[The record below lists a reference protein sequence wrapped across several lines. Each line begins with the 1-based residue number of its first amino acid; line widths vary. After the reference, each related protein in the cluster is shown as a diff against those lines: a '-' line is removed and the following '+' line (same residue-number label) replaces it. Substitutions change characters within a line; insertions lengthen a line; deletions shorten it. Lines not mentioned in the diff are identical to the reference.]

1 MHETRATINF
11 MIDLQ
16 VNYIFS
22 KHNTNFELACDE
34 LINQLKTLNKLI
46 KLSFFI
52 DAKSNNDFALKKDI
66 LKKAI
71 IKLFGTSAP
80 GLTFISQKPLNHILA
95 AECVCY
101 NAAPLTLQHKK
112 SEHCNY
118 LIASENDDKKI
129 LFITNLEGDTSES
142 ISTQCTSLFKEV
154 EEIFSKEKFDLHT
167 IVRQWNYI
175 PGITLFENNIQ
186 NYQAFNDARTLHYN
200 HTAWPNGYPAATGI
214 GTQFGGV
221 HIDLMAIQGYPN
233 VHPIINKQQVDAHNY
248 SEDVLEGYST
258 NLLTDKS
265 TPKFER
271 AKLINESHTST
282 LFISGTAAIKGEV
295 NYHKNDSALQTE
307 LTLDHIEELIYSAS
321 QLEEKEPTTIKAM
334 RVYIKLERDYKVIK
348 DVCKQRYPDTPVI
361 YLLSDV
367 CRDELLVEIEGIAQ

>member
-1 MHETRATINF
+1 

-22 KHNTNFELACDE
+22 KHNNNFELACSE
-34 LINQLKTLNKLI
+34 LIDQIKSLNKLI

-52 DAKSNNDFALKKDI
+52 DAKSNEDFALKKDM

-71 IKLFGTSAP
+71 VKLFGTSTP
-80 GLTFISQKPLNHILA
+80 GLTFISQKPLNHIVA
-95 AECVCY
+95 AEYVCFDK
-101 NAAPLTLQHKK
+101 ASLTLEYKK
-112 SEHCNY
+112 SIRCNY
-118 LIASENDDKKI
+118 LVASEDALKKT
-129 LFITNLEGDTSES
+129 LLITDLEGNTSDS

-154 EEIFSKEKFDLHT
+154 EDIFKKEKFDLNT

-175 PGITLFENNIQ
+175 PGITQFESNVQ

-200 HTAWPNGYPAATGI
+200 RTAWPNGYPAATGI

-271 AKLINESHTST
+271 AKLINEDQTST

-295 NYHKNDSALQTE
+295 NYHKNDAALQTD
-307 LTLDHIEELIYSAS
+307 LTLDHIEELIWSAS
-321 QLEEKEPTTIKAM
+321 RIEKKEPTTIKAM
-334 RVYIKLERDYKVIK
+334 RVYVKLERDLTAIK
-348 DVCKQRYPDTPVI
+348 RVCKQRYPETPII

-367 CRDELLVEIEGIAQ
+367 CRDELLVEIEGLAQ